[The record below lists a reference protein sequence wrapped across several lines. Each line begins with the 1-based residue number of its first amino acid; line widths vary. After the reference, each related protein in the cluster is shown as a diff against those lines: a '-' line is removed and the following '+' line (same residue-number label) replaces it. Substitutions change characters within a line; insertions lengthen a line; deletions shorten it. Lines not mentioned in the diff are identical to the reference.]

1 MLAQTELNELSQ
13 KVEAISAK
21 GITKKS
27 INSYSILNVANYFYS
42 GILQNVLV
50 FTSGKKYFRFFT
62 LTIQIYSWKS
72 KEMSE

>member
-21 GITKKS
+21 GITKKL